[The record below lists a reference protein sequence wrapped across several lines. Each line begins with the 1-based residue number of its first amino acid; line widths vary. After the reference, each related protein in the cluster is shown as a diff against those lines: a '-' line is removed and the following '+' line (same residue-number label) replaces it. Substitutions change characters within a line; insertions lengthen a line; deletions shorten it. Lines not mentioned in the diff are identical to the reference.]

1 MLKINEIA
9 INIQMENG
17 NRTFNSKFY
26 EGVNVITSSMNT
38 SGKSAVINA
47 IVYCLGMEE
56 LIGGSKGHRALSTAF
71 HNKIWDEVGDSDEQ
85 RKTYKVLFSTMYL
98 EISNGTEVI
107 TLKRHAN
114 NPDIDDSLITV
125 YFSEYDIIGESGIRS
140 ENYYVNSK
148 GAANNPKGF
157 LFFLEKF
164 LSLNLP
170 IVPRFKG
177 EPSKLYL
184 QNIFGAMFIE
194 QKRGWSDILVR
205 VPNYGIIDVKQRV
218 VEYLLKLETLENE
231 KKKSEIK
238 KEIEKIRDE
247 WKILYTEYKS
257 KAFPFFISELLPE
270 AMIIGE
276 DLIQN
281 NLIKLVK
288 QDENGEIISIDEY
301 LENRE
306 IEKNELDNQLFV
318 KGNDINN
325 LSIENE
331 RIENELSKLNIQRNK
346 LTTKINVINA
356 EVHEYIKSSEAISED
371 IQNNKDLKKL
381 KKLGAEENISVFG
394 HSCPVCHQKIN
405 DSLLDSQQN
414 IQVMTIDENI
424 TYLTQQL
431 KLFSNLI
438 SQNKDAEDEARK
450 ALEEINSKENTLIS
464 LMRAIKDDIYSISEA
479 YSEVNIEK
487 KIRIKL
493 DIDEK
498 QALKK
503 EFEETIEEF
512 KVLSN
517 RLKKEYK
524 SLDSLPEDRLSVLDE
539 NKLAEFS
546 NTFVSYL
553 KDFDYRS
560 VSNLNE
566 VKISRD
572 TYMPEADGFDLKAD
586 SSASDNIR
594 TIWSYTLSLLRVSNM
609 YGGNHLGF
617 IIFDEP
623 KQHSIHEK
631 DMIEFFNQAMLFQ
644 NNQIIIGFTQ
654 DQLESPQVFLDKLE
668 QGGCNIIDLGT
679 KAFK

>member
-1 MLKINEIA
+1 MLKINELA
-9 INIQMENG
+9 INIQMEKES
-17 NRTFNSKFY
+17 RTFHSKFY
-26 EGVNVITSSMNT
+26 DGVNIITSSMNT

-107 TLKRHAN
+107 TIKRHAN
-114 NPDIDDSLITV
+114 NPNIDDSLITI
-125 YFSEYDIIGESGIRS
+125 YFSEYNNIGNSS
-140 ENYYVNSK
+140 TSSKSYYVNSR
-148 GAANNPKGF
+148 GAAKNSKGF
-157 LFFLEKF
+157 LFFLESF
-164 LSLNLP
+164 LSLDLP

-177 EPSKLYL
+177 QPTKLYL
-184 QNIFGAMFIE
+184 QNIFGSMFIE
-194 QKRGWSDILVR
+194 QKRGWSDVLVR

-238 KEIEKIRDE
+238 KEIEKIKDE
-247 WKILYTEYKS
+247 WKILYTEFKS
-257 KAFPFFISELLPE
+257 KAFPFYISELLPE

-276 DLIQN
+276 DIIQK
-281 NLIKLVK
+281 NLIRLVTE
-288 QDENGEIISIDEY
+288 DENRKIITIDEY
-301 LENRE
+301 LENKN
-306 IEKNELDNQLFV
+306 IEKEDLNNKLFV

-325 LSIENE
+325 LSAENE
-331 RIENELSKLNIQRNK
+331 RIESELLKLNSQRIN
-346 LTTKINVINA
+346 LTSKISLIKT
-356 EVHEYIKSSEAISED
+356 ELEEYIKSSEAISED
-371 IQNNKDLKKL
+371 IQNNKDLKKI
-381 KKLGAEENISVFG
+381 KNLGSEENISVLG
-394 HSCPVCHQKIN
+394 HSCPVCHQEIN

-414 IQVMTIDENI
+414 IQVMSIDENI

-431 KLFSNLI
+431 KLFNNLI
-438 SQNKDAEDEARK
+438 TQKRYAEEEARK
-450 ALEEINSKENTLIS
+450 ALGEITSKENTLFS

-479 YSEVNIEK
+479 YSEVNLEK

-493 DIDEK
+493 DID
-498 QALKK
+498 KK
-503 EFEETIEEF
+503 ETLKTEFKKTIEKF
-512 KVLSN
+512 NFLSSK
-517 RLKKEYK
+517 LKKEYVK
-524 SLDSLPEDRLSVLDE
+524 LEELPEDRLSILDE
-539 NKLAEFS
+539 KKLKEFS
-546 NTFVSYL
+546 TSFVNYL
-553 KDFDYRS
+553 KAFDYRS

-594 TIWSYTLSLLRVSNM
+594 TIWSYTLSLLRVSNI
-609 YGGNHLGF
+609 YDSNHLGF

-631 DMIEFFNQAMLFQ
+631 DMIEFFNQAMLFE

-654 DQLESPQVFLDKLE
+654 DQLESPQIFLDKLKE
-668 QGGCNIIDLGT
+668 GGCNIIDLGT